1 MKSPQTTEERRKAP
15 KISPKKN
22 SHLRERRGKI
32 HGRKGAFLPLRESIL
47 IGNSVRKEEPA
58 QSVD

>member
-47 IGNSVRKEEPA
+47 IGNSVRKE
-58 QSVD
+58 